1 MSAEGDRRP
10 NLLGLP
16 NVNGQPSVRLE
27 SWKEIASYLMRSE
40 RTVRRWEETEELP
53 VHRQLHEKRQRLR
66 LRCRIRRVAAIPSSA
81 HSGLNERIG
90 LIASTENRVQLDWL
104 ILDS

>member
-53 VHRQLHEKRQRLR
+53 VHRQLHEKRGSVYAYVVELDAWRQSRRLPI
-66 LRCRIRRVAAIPSSA
+66 LASMSA
-81 HSGLNERIG
+81 S
-90 LIASTENRVQLDWL
+90 D
-104 ILDS
+104 